1 MGSNANRKK
10 RAGQATQAAPSTNRN
25 ALYMLGG
32 AGLALV
38 ALLALGVF
46 VWPQLTG
53 ANVAAPADAPVAE
66 AASVDITN
74 LPLEVSI
81 DDAYALREDGAFILD
96 VRTVQ
101 EWEVDGHIP
110 DATLIVLDDLP
121 TRVDEVP
128 RDEPVVIICRSG
140 NRSAVARDILLDA
153 GFTNVTSVAGGMNQW
168 KVAGYEY
175 VTGP

>member
-10 RAGQATQAAPSTNRN
+10 RTAQAAQAAPATNRN

-38 ALLALGVF
+38 ALLVLGVF

-53 ANVAAPADAPVAE
+53 GNVAAPAAA

-81 DDAYALREDGAFILD
+81 DDAYALREEGAFILD

-121 TRVDEVP
+121 ARIDEVP

-140 NRSAVARDILLDA
+140 NRSAVARDILRDA